1 MQLFAAKLM
10 AVQTIWSR
18 FRANGFLQSI
28 GLLIGGTGL
37 GAVIS
42 ALVLPILTRL
52 YTPADFGLLAVFN
65 GLVVTISVAA
75 CLRFDVAIPIPEDD
89 SEAVNVLGLSV
100 LCAAVISI
108 LLGIVLLFV
117 HAELVALLKHSDLE
131 PYLWLVPIGIFSAA
145 SYTAVTFWAI
155 RKKDFG
161 AMAQIRVAQA
171 SAAAGVQVG
180 FGWFGGHSFGLVLGT
195 IVNTGFG
202 FIGLSYRIAVKD
214 RAALRMLEW
223 PKMLAAF
230 STYYRFPKYSALEAL
245 SNSAG
250 MQLPIILIATLA
262 TRSEAGFLLLAL
274 SIIQAPM
281 GLMGNA
287 VAQVYLSRAPDEFR
301 NGRLNA
307 FTVRVFGGLIKAGV
321 GPLIFGGILAPAV
334 FAKIFGPEWYRA
346 GVLVLWMTPW
356 FVLQFLATPIAMA
369 LQISNN
375 QKLALLLQL
384 SGLVVRTLCVYVASF
399 AGGLLSE
406 AYALSGLVF
415 YFSYLVLIL
424 YVVRAQ
430 PVEIFQEL
438 KNSFPVVLIWILAG
452 GLCLGCISLVTGQF

>member
-1 MQLFAAKLM
+1 M
-10 AVQTIWSR
+10 
-18 FRANGFLQSI
+18 
-28 GLLIGGTGL
+28 
-37 GAVIS
+37 
-42 ALVLPILTRL
+42 
-52 YTPADFGLLAVFN
+52 
-65 GLVVTISVAA
+65 
-75 CLRFDVAIPIPEDD
+75 
-89 SEAVNVLGLSV
+89 
-100 LCAAVISI
+100 
-108 LLGIVLLFV
+108 
-117 HAELVALLKHSDLE
+117 
-131 PYLWLVPIGIFSAA
+131 
-145 SYTAVTFWAI
+145 
-155 RKKDFG
+155 
-161 AMAQIRVAQA
+161 
-171 SAAAGVQVG
+171 
-180 FGWFGGHSFGLVLGT
+180 
-195 IVNTGFG
+195 
-202 FIGLSYRIAVKD
+202 AVKD
-214 RAALRMLEW
+214 RAALRMLKW

-250 MQLPIILIATLA
+250 IQLPIILIATLA

-424 YVVRAQ
+424 YVVRAR

-452 GLCLGCISLVTGQF
+452 GLCLGCISLVSSQF